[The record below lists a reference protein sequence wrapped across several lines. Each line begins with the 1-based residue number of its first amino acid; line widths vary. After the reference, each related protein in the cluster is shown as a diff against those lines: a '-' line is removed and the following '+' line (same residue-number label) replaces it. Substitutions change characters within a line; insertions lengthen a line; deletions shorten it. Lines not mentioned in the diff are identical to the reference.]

1 MNKKSVVWKSNRRFN
16 MGFLNNTSVT
26 VDAVLT
32 KKGRELLARGQDEF
46 KITKFA
52 LADDEIDYSLW
63 DTAHPNGSNYY
74 GAVIENMPLLE
85 AFVDENQVMRYK
97 LVSLPKNTAK
107 LPILEV
113 PSPTLTFN
121 GPGVTQT
128 ITPNTRNG
136 SDNES
141 GYSFTLHDATIAN
154 LTPIMVKKAAVVKKK
169 KRRPGD
175 IGRPMGPD
183 LLDFSPRRGGGRV
196 MAPGIFPGGARNF
209 ALGRDFLEREEI
221 ADLQVNVGAT
231 TPVFVAEEE
240 RKKSITLVGKSV
252 NLVSRSITT
261 QTSTNVTVVGLDSG
275 ATFNVAVTVKADPS
289 RL

>member
-1 MNKKSVVWKSNRRFN
+1 MNKKSVVWTSPRRVK

-26 VDAVLT
+26 VDAILT

-107 LPILEV
+107 LPILEI

-121 GPGVTQT
+121 GPGITQT

-141 GYSFTLHDATIAN
+141 GYSFILHDAIIAN
-154 LTPIMVKKAAVVKKK
+154 LTPVIVASK
-169 KRRPGD
+169 KRKTKLFRK
-175 IGRPMGPD
+175 GRKKGRGKRMG
-183 LLDFSPRRGGGRV
+183 
-196 MAPGIFPGGARNF
+196 
-209 ALGRDFLEREEI
+209 ALGRFNPNVSAGILPDGLLEADFLRDIEQDI
-221 ADLQVNVGAT
+221 ADLQINTGAT
-231 TPVFVAEEE
+231 TPVFLNEEE
-240 RKKSITLVGKSV
+240 RKSSITITGNSV
-252 NLVSRSITT
+252 NVVSRSVTT
-261 QTSTNVTVVGLDSG
+261 DTSTNVTVVGLDSG
-275 ATFNVAVTVKADPS
+275 ATYNVAVTVKADPS
-289 RL
+289 KL

>member
-1 MNKKSVVWKSNRRFN
+1 
-16 MGFLNNTSVT
+16 MGFLDNTSIT
-26 VDAVLT
+26 VDAILT
-32 KKGRELLARGQDEF
+32 KKGRELLARGQNEF
-46 KITKFA
+46 RITKFA
-52 LADDEIDYSLW
+52 LADDEVDYSLW

-85 AFVDENQVMRYK
+85 ACVEENQLMRYK

-113 PSPTLTFN
+113 PSPSLTFN
-121 GPGVTQT
+121 GPGLTQT

-154 LTPIMVKKAAVVKKK
+154 LTPVVVAKKDMIPLDKRLILRSGR
-169 KRRPGD
+169 RRPAGGA
-175 IGRPMGPD
+175 IPSFNP
-183 LLDFSPRRGGGRV
+183 PEVGGRL
-196 MAPGIFPGGARNF
+196 MAPRFAGRGARRISR
-209 ALGRDFLEREEI
+209 LEDDFIIRKEI
-221 ADLQVNVGAT
+221 EDLQVNTGAT

-240 RKKSITLVGKSV
+240 RKRAITVTGKSM
-252 NLVSRSITT
+252 NIVSRSVTT
-261 QTSTNVTVVGLDSG
+261 QSSTNVTVVGLDSG
-275 ATFNVAVTVKADPS
+275 ATFNVAVTIKADPS

>member
-1 MNKKSVVWKSNRRFN
+1 

-52 LADDEIDYSLW
+52 LADDEVDYRLW

-85 AFVDENQVMRYK
+85 AFVDDNQILRYK

-113 PSPTLTFN
+113 PSPSLVFN
-121 GPGVTQT
+121 GPGITQT

-136 SDNES
+136 SDAEA
-141 GYSFTLHDATIAN
+141 GYSFVLHDATIAN
-154 LTPIMVKKAAVVKKK
+154 LTPVIVKKK
-169 KRRPGD
+169 KKKMKAKGKKKFFKLGAAQKLGAAALMEEFDFIQKED
-175 IGRPMGPD
+175 ID
-183 LLDFSPRRGGGRV
+183 
-196 MAPGIFPGGARNF
+196 
-209 ALGRDFLEREEI
+209 
-221 ADLQVNVGAT
+221 DLQVNTGAT
-231 TPVFVAEEE
+231 TPVFLNEEE
-240 RKKSITLVGKSV
+240 RKRSITLQGRSV
-252 NLVSRSITT
+252 NLVSRSVTAD
-261 QTSTNVTVVGLDSG
+261 TSTNITVVGLSTG
-275 ATFNVAVTVKADPS
+275 ATFNVAVTIKADQS
-289 RL
+289 TL